1 MPRRPRPDE
10 PSPPTTAPRRRRA
23 LVLTREGARA
33 LDAAATSRLGIP
45 GLLLM
50 ERASLEVARLVVER
64 IERIGRLE
72 SPAWNRPSPAR
83 PILVVC
89 GPGSNGGDGH
99 AIARHLAVAERPVV
113 VARVGAARAGTDA
126 ALMQAIIDRLA
137 AAGSPLEVVGADPS
151 TWPRRPSLVIDALL
165 GTGLDRPV
173 AGEFAQ
179 AIAAINH
186 LDAPIVAVDLPSGLD
201 ADRGEV
207 LGAAVQADLTITF
220 AAAKPAMRSIP
231 AQKLLGEVV
240 VADLGL
246 PPSLLREFASDSV
259 LRPTADS
266 RAIPRPPRGDRR
278 SRGPDL

>member
-10 PSPPTTAPRRRRA
+10 PSPPPTSPRRRRS
-23 LVLTREGARA
+23 LVLSRDGARA
-33 LDAAATSRLGIP
+33 LDAAATARLGIP
-45 GLLLM
+45 GVLLM

-64 IERIGRLE
+64 IESG
-72 SPAWNRPSPAR
+72 AWGRPSAAR
-83 PILVVC
+83 PVLVVC

-126 ALMQAIIDRLA
+126 ALMHSIVDRLV
-137 AAGSPLEVVGADPS
+137 AAGSPLEVVGAEPAD
-151 TWPRRPSLVIDALL
+151 WPRRPSLVIDALL

-173 AGEFAQ
+173 SGEFAE
-179 AIAAINH
+179 AIAAINR

-207 LGAAVQADLTITF
+207 LGGCVRADLTITF
-220 AAAKPAMRSIP
+220 AAPKPAMRSIP

-259 LRPTADS
+259 LRPTGDP
-266 RAIPRPPRGDRR
+266 RAVPRPPRVDRR